1 MSNKSKSRMFEGTS
15 LLQGDNT
22 IPGLKLSPELKE
34 LLPRIFKEVHDFGC
48 DFFPT
53 VVQMLTYDEISEVA
67 AYSGFPVRYPH
78 WKWGMEYEELQRGY
92 EHGMHRIYEMV
103 INTNPCYIYCLDSNT
118 MVDNVTVVAHAL
130 GHNDFFKNNI
140 FFAPTRVGDQN
151 MMNRLANHGTRIR
164 RYMKRWGKERVTEFI
179 DYVLRIETLIDAT
192 KAWQPKKIKNLVT
205 SDSRKYKFPNRLNVK
220 DGHEYME
227 DYINP
232 SDWIENQNEKIRR
245 KEIADE
251 IGIFSKPTKD
261 IMGFLRDHAPLKPW
275 QADIIAMLYEE
286 SLYFAPQR
294 MTKMMNEGWASYI
307 DHNIMCKRGLCGLGQ
322 ETEDGGV
329 IEYAKNK
336 MGVLGGRYSM
346 NPYKL
351 GFCMFNDIEERWDKG
366 MFGPEYENCKDIWK
380 KQNWDTKAGLGH
392 KKVFEVRE
400 CHNDLT
406 SLIEFFTEEFC
417 NKYEF
422 FQWRLFPNG
431 EYKIV
436 DRDYK
441 SIKAKLVNSH
451 INGGLPEINLTEPNY
466 KGKGYMFLQHEWT
479 GRTLYQPYVA
489 ATLQALC
496 FLWGNR
502 VYLATKDQNEN
513 EIVWCAYG
521 PNDGDIQLV
530 TREDYENEKGEEEG
544 FDI

>member
-1 MSNKSKSRMFEGTS
+1 MFEGTS